1 MKLVVWVAA
10 VLCCAAAVAEARVL
24 HLPGGFAFPY
34 GALTTGGEFPGA
46 EAELGFDQ
54 DGDRRFARLSFDL
67 TKGRYVGYRISER
80 IPGGTSRVAFL
91 LRLTKGMERTRLF
104 FRILD
109 SEGQSHLQS
118 VPFASTGEWSVVEF
132 DPCKGGAHWGGAND
146 GVVRMPAAEC
156 VLGVETDGANR
167 KGRLEIADV
176 MIETTAGMSEIPSSV
191 IRCVPVAATY
201 LFYPG
206 ENPTFSLSLA
216 RRDDAARSR
225 RARIDCRITDSDGR
239 ELSRRQTGEGTL
251 VVRTEDVEGRFGA
264 FALDTTTVD
273 GASNRTWFACLMSK
287 DVKPCPW
294 AGTQCHVYGWR
305 NVPLLADLLAA
316 AGIGIVRDEPV
327 WSSCERTK
335 GVYAMPDMFEG
346 FVDALLAR
354 GIRMNLMLGYGNALY
369 GNSVDKDAFTRF
381 AAWTAEHFKGR
392 IDRYEIWNEPQN
404 FTFKK
409 VYWQKGESD
418 EGWVEKFV
426 EFTHAADDAIR
437 RVNPHAVVGVTG
449 EDVRHLLKLMLEKG
463 IARPH
468 NAIAFHPYCHDQH
481 RPERE
486 YFLDDFGAEFRE
498 LARKNGG
505 AARWCITESGWT
517 TYEGEGE
524 YWDVAGSYP
533 RASLSGQAECIVRM
547 YLAALEARCE
557 YAIQYDFRDD
567 GLRRGYTEH
576 NFGLVHHDWTPKPSY
591 AAVAFMTR
599 HVGQRRYVC
608 DLSSD
613 RHAFR
618 VAEFAPEAESGSG
631 TVLALW
637 SVEGTCEWEVPASLG
652 PWTECRDLFG
662 NVIDPPVIS
671 GRRLCLAESP
681 IYLTF

>member
-1 MKLVVWVAA
+1 MKPFVWAVA
-10 VLCCAAAVAEARVL
+10 VLCCVAVEARTL
-24 HLPGGFAFPY
+24 HLPGGFVFPY
-34 GALTTGGEFPGA
+34 GSLTKGGEFPGA
-46 EAELGFDQ
+46 KAELGFDQ
-54 DGDRRFARLSFDL
+54 EGGRRFARLSFDL
-67 TKGRYVGYRISER
+67 TKGRYVGYRVPER
-80 IPGGTSRVAFL
+80 IPAGTSCVAFL
-91 LRLTKGMERTRLF
+91 LRLTKGLEHTRLF

-109 SEGQSHLQS
+109 SEGQAHLQS
-118 VPFASTGEWSVVEF
+118 VPFVPTGEWATVKF
-132 DPCKGGAHWGGAND
+132 DPSKGGGHWGGAND
-146 GVVRMPAAEC
+146 GVVRMPAVEC
-156 VLGVETDGANR
+156 VLGVETAGADR
-167 KGRLEIADV
+167 KGCLDIADV
-176 MIETTAGMSEIPSSV
+176 VIETTAGLSEIPSSA
-191 IRCVPVAATY
+191 IICVPVAASS
-201 LFYPG
+201 LFYTG
-206 ENPTFSLSLA
+206 ENPAFSLSVA
-216 RRDDAARSR
+216 RREESVQPR
-225 RARIDCRITDSDGR
+225 RARIDCRITDCYGR
-239 ELSRRQTGEGTL
+239 ELFRRQVGEGTL
-251 VVRTEDVEGRFGA
+251 VVRHEDIGGRFGA
-264 FALDTTTVD
+264 FALDTTTED
-273 GASNRTWFACLMSK
+273 GASNRTWFACLTSK

-294 AGTQCHVYGWR
+294 AGTQCHVYRWR
-305 NVPLLADLLAA
+305 NVPQLVDLLAA
-316 AGIGIVRDEPV
+316 AGIGIVRDEPD
-327 WSSCERTK
+327 WASCELTK
-335 GVYAMPDMFEG
+335 GVYAVPEMFEG

-354 GIRMNLMLGYGNALY
+354 GIHMNLLLSYGNKLY
-369 GNSVDKDAFTRF
+369 DNPVDTDAFANF
-381 AAWTAEHFKGR
+381 AAWSSEHFKGR

-418 EGWVEKFV
+418 EEWIGKFV

-437 RVNPHAVVGVTG
+437 MVNPHAVVGVTG

-547 YLAALEARCE
+547 YLAALEAGCE

-613 RHAFR
+613 RHTFR

-637 SVEGTCEWEVPASLG
+637 SIEGTCEWEVPASLG

-662 NVIDPPVIS
+662 NVIEPPVIS
-671 GRRLCLAESP
+671 GRRLRLAESP